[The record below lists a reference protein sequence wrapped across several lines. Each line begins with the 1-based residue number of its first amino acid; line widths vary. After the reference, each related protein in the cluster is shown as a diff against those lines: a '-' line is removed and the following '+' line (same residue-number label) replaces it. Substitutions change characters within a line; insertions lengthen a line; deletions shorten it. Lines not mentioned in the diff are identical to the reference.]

1 MVCALNGFSPLIGF
15 AVFLP
20 LLLLLIFNALV
31 SYRKERYELK
41 SSTVLCHR
49 GGLTSD
55 QTNEVEICNI
65 THVALKLPWLRHK
78 FFGIG
83 TIEIDS
89 AGTSQPVVL
98 RTITEPRAVY
108 DRITE
113 RMKHNGYELKKEEL
127 LHEERPAIIG
137 ILIESAGIIFT
148 LITVL
153 LLSAGPAVSFH
164 KELSK
169 TGFGS
174 ISVLIVVLFVLIAFS
189 FWLIYFLDMRRRTYR
204 VYNDAV
210 VYEDGFLTRRS
221 AIIPYENIAD
231 ATTNRTLWD
240 QIFNLYDVTI
250 SCQGNSKE
258 IKFRRLKNGINLTN
272 CIEQLVTKANQKPSP
287 AEAMAVRDTESKTH
301 EIPTREEPDLI
312 SPEDAWTAD
321 LKMKPTRVLLPLLLL
336 LPLFPLWILA
346 MLQAL
351 IKMTCTTYTVRA
363 GSIRHS
369 FRFLTSSD
377 REFAYDKITGL
388 VVKENLWDRM
398 LGTFTLR
405 FWSIGSGQSL
415 ELAHLSRSS
424 VNLDAVLRQIGIPTA
439 TIEVREV
446 ATPFSAWAWIRAR
459 CYHLLFALI
468 LMIGFVV
475 AAVLT
480 DENLFL
486 LGIPIQLIF
495 SFGKLGHAWLFY
507 SKQKLSFQDHHIE
520 ATQGIITRHSYFA
533 RYRNV
538 KKNVLTQYPG
548 GKEGSLQIFV
558 AGEQTVG
565 QQLEQKGKGK
575 GKVAVPCSFTIG
587 LVPDVFA
594 HSQLLDDILSGR
606 VELSADVQATEPL
619 KVIAES
625 KRGVGNSV
633 FTTVLISTVLF
644 PLLLLLPLTLPLR
657 ILAIKRWR
665 YQVEAGRVVLL
676 WGLLFKRRA
685 SILLDRV
692 DSLQQQQG
700 ILNKM
705 FKNGTVSIMT
715 AGSSNPDLSLFAVK
729 EYQTIYQEIRKLS
742 QKG

>member
-1 MVCALNGFSPLIGF
+1 M
-15 AVFLP
+15 
-20 LLLLLIFNALV
+20 
-31 SYRKERYELK
+31 
-41 SSTVLCHR
+41 
-49 GGLTSD
+49 
-55 QTNEVEICNI
+55 
-65 THVALKLPWLRHK
+65 
-78 FFGIG
+78 
-83 TIEIDS
+83 
-89 AGTSQPVVL
+89 
-98 RTITEPRAVY
+98 
-108 DRITE
+108 
-113 RMKHNGYELKKEEL
+113 
-127 LHEERPAIIG
+127 
-137 ILIESAGIIFT
+137 
-148 LITVL
+148 
-153 LLSAGPAVSFH
+153 
-164 KELSK
+164 
-169 TGFGS
+169 
-174 ISVLIVVLFVLIAFS
+174 
-189 FWLIYFLDMRRRTYR
+189 
-204 VYNDAV
+204 
-210 VYEDGFLTRRS
+210 
-221 AIIPYENIAD
+221 
-231 ATTNRTLWD
+231 
-240 QIFNLYDVTI
+240 
-250 SCQGNSKE
+250 
-258 IKFRRLKNGINLTN
+258 
-272 CIEQLVTKANQKPSP
+272 
-287 AEAMAVRDTESKTH
+287 
-301 EIPTREEPDLI
+301 
-312 SPEDAWTAD
+312 
-321 LKMKPTRVLLPLLLL
+321 
-336 LPLFPLWILA
+336 
-346 MLQAL
+346 
-351 IKMTCTTYTVRA
+351 
-363 GSIRHS
+363 
-369 FRFLTSSD
+369 
-377 REFAYDKITGL
+377 
-388 VVKENLWDRM
+388 
-398 LGTFTLR
+398 
-405 FWSIGSGQSL
+405 
-415 ELAHLSRSS
+415 
-424 VNLDAVLRQIGIPTA
+424 LRQIGIPTA